1 MSKAKWQNIAGS
13 KKKFNSGD
21 EEQNDA
27 DEEGIVIDDY
37 DDFEEEEEDTEKGHN
52 KKKSSIVLSTD
63 IQKKTGARNRISIDF
78 DTTKTT
84 KEIPKGQLNFEWI
97 YEVIVSPEMQTKN
110 YKDFCPT
117 KQTRSVAKKSAYT
130 HQKITKKSATILVC
144 MVGQKSL

>member
-52 KKKSSIVLSTD
+52 RKKSPTVLS
-63 IQKKTGARNRISIDF
+63 
-78 DTTKTT
+78 
-84 KEIPKGQLNFEWI
+84 KGQLI
-97 YEVIVSPEMQTKN
+97 SYCPYELIVFPKM
-110 YKDFCPT
+110 PT
-117 KQTRSVAKKSAYT
+117 K
-130 HQKITKKSATILVC
+130 LFP
-144 MVGQKSL
+144 GFLP